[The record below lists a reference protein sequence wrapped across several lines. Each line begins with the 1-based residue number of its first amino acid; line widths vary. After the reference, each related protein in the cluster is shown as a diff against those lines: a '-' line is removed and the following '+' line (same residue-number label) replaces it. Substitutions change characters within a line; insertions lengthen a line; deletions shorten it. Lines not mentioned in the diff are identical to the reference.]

1 MYSAYQFGKRPGDVA
16 EPAARAIVA
25 ANGEAV
31 TVVSAPVEPLRSAP
45 ENPGGLVAP
54 DQARAAYESLG
65 PRPIEP
71 ASARVTEF
79 QSAEETER
87 PAGPMAAR
95 AVESADSAAL
105 RARNTEIHSIGLA
118 AVPAR
123 TDMTRPAET
132 FALNA
137 PERDL
142 AAPGLAAALSS
153 SSGGAG
159 APAAPASGA
168 LGPRA
173 SQAAAAG
180 GATPPSGLGPV
191 ASSTALGAPAG
202 AVGAAPRGP
211 TMQAA
216 QAQAGAL
223 NPGAPFAAPGGVAPI
238 GPSVAAPA
246 GAPGALAAT
255 PAAPVET
262 AALTEAPQA
271 SPPPRPRPTPAA
283 SLSVVSQVRA
293 AAGINVAA
301 PQPPV
306 QAAQP
311 APVSTGF
318 TPQSQVQVQP
328 RVFAPGQA
336 TMSLGQDFAATAGG
350 ADPRAVA
357 AAQAAQA
364 EAQRLQAEALRLA
377 QTPAQPYGGPQ
388 PQYAA
393 APQPGF
399 APQPQFQ
406 PQPQPQPVAG
416 RGAQIQLGAL
426 PSPDQVQQRWAM
438 LQRSNPDLLG
448 SLRLDIQPVTTGAGQ
463 QLFRLRAGPL
473 ADQGSARNLCA
484 ALQARGVD
492 CYAPPS

>member
-1 MYSAYQFGKRPGDVA
+1 MYSAYQFGKRPGEAAGA
-16 EPAARAIVA
+16 ETRAIVA
-25 ANGEAV
+25 ANGEPI
-31 TVVSAPVEPLRSAP
+31 TVVSAPAEPLRSPP
-45 ENPGGLVAP
+45 EEPGGLVAP

-95 AVESADSAAL
+95 AVESADSIAL

-118 AVPAR
+118 AVPPRA
-123 TDMTRPAET
+123 DMTRPGET

-159 APAAPASGA
+159 APAASASGP

-191 ASSTALGAPAG
+191 ASTALGAPVG
-202 AVGAAPRGP
+202 AAPGAAPRGP
-211 TMQAA
+211 TVQAA
-216 QAQAGAL
+216 QAQTQPQAGIPNA
-223 NPGAPFAAPGGVAPI
+223 GAPFAAPGGVAPI
-238 GPSVAAPA
+238 GPSVATPA
-246 GAPGALAAT
+246 GVLASAAEAAPTAEGAALA
-255 PAAPVET
+255 
-262 AALTEAPQA
+262 EAPQA

-283 SLSVVSQVRA
+283 SSSVVSQVRA
-293 AAGINVAA
+293 VAGIDVSAA
-301 PQPPV
+301 P
-306 QAAQP
+306 AAQAQP
-311 APVSTGF
+311 VAPTGF
-318 TPQSQVQVQP
+318 APQSQVQAQP

-336 TMSLGQDFAATAGG
+336 TMTLGQDFAATAAGV
-350 ADPRAVA
+350 DPRAA
-357 AAQAAQA
+357 AAQA
-364 EAQRLQAEALRLA
+364 EAQRLALIEAQRAQAEAIRLA
-377 QTPAQPYGGPQ
+377 QTPAQPPAQ

-393 APQPGF
+393 AQPQYLQ
-399 APQPQFQ
+399 PQPQFQ
-406 PQPQPQPVAG
+406 PQPAAAA

-426 PSPDQVQQRWAM
+426 PSPDQVQQRWAS

-473 ADQGSARNLCA
+473 ADQNSARNLCA